1 MSFIEAIVQLPYSKP
16 GNDLKNCLVE
26 NDGGCVDVKQTL
38 QNMIDLLKTSIN
50 QLEELQKNIPND
62 NTLDIYGSGSTIGMS
77 GDNEVLDM
85 LLDKGLVFEGTFD
98 EESDYNDDDDDVVK
112 YDELV
117 NESDASDDEILIND
131 SGE

>member
-1 MSFIEAIVQLPYSKP
+1 
-16 GNDLKNCLVE
+16 
-26 NDGGCVDVKQTL
+26 
-38 QNMIDLLKTSIN
+38 
-50 QLEELQKNIPND
+50 
-62 NTLDIYGSGSTIGMS
+62 
-77 GDNEVLDM
+77 M